1 MYIYDK
7 NNEIIASF
15 NDGILTDTNGRTHLS
30 LNSSGDAILE
40 RYVNTTD
47 YLKQQIA
54 LLYNDVTGQ
63 SISDTLKF
71 LNFED
76 DLFCS

>member
-30 LNSSGDAILE
+30 LNSSGNAILE
-40 RYVNTTD
+40 RYVNTPD
-47 YLKQQIA
+47 KLKQQIA
-54 LLYNDVTGQ
+54 LLYNKLTSQ
-63 SISDTLKF
+63 SIPDTMKF

-76 DLFCS
+76 ELFCS